1 MLTLVSILN
10 CKNLFPIQLQI
21 RRVAPRLRAFFQCY
35 SYAMKK
41 ETQIAHRSFSSFTSW
56 LRCGKAWQLE
66 RQLQAPS
73 EPAWWFVGG
82 SAFHAAAEKYLLAE
96 LAEKTKSEFPF

>member
-1 MLTLVSILN
+1 
-10 CKNLFPIQLQI
+10 
-21 RRVAPRLRAFFQCY
+21 
-35 SYAMKK
+35 
-41 ETQIAHRSFSSFTSW
+41 

-96 LAEKTKSEFPF
+96 FAEKTKSEFPF